1 MLFWITMSLLLATI
15 LAARKARKVFYLF
28 AEAGPEE
35 QKTLLPAAKKWATIL
50 GLLAITGL
58 LTAGFTVAKLTS

>member
-1 MLFWITMSLLLATI
+1 MLFWITMLLLLATV

-35 QKTLLPAAKKWATIL
+35 QKTLLPATKKWATIT
-50 GLLAITGL
+50 GLLAGSGL
-58 LTAGFTVAKLTS
+58 LTAGFAVAKLVS